1 MIHAVEG
8 VRRAGAALTIAVC
21 VLVGACSVGMGTA
34 VLPDVY
40 EADAVVRLT
49 PIDAAAAFDDDP
61 PLVPSAA
68 LARELAAARSV
79 HPEIGVERRD
89 ETEVEV
95 RVSIAVPD
103 ALRFVARS
111 DNPDL
116 AAVAAVSYALA
127 YVEQRDAAALAAAD
141 DAVAAAER
149 RLARAEDRGSGV
161 DDAERAL
168 EEVETARAEVESG
181 TAALLGDVTR
191 PCCPVGTDPSVGIVV
206 GMGLGALAGVL
217 LVRAGRRGLR
227 LWPARDAAIV
237 SAPPVLASLRTPLL
251 VLAGLTVARALVYAL
266 LGVNLVL
273 DDWTLASNAELH
285 GFGGVVPD
293 GQDLDA
299 ARPGAW
305 LAFTLL
311 YGTVGAHPLAL
322 LVVVTAVNVAV
333 AGALLVAL
341 DRFLD
346 RRTAVLVALL
356 WVLLPT
362 HTTLA
367 AWPGTTQVIIGFGLF
382 LVGVWATS
390 RGRWAAG
397 GLLLAASILCYELV
411 IPASLVA
418 VAVVATPL
426 LPLAPGAAPPG
437 PPLTLARRAGA
448 LVPVVAATA
457 WSRAHSIYPFEPRF
471 PPVDEL
477 WSAHFGVGLFG
488 AFATPPL
495 LVFVTAALVAGLA
508 GLCVIMWLGGERG
521 RRQGPSLV
529 VVGLAV
535 MAVALP
541 AALSVPVGPLGFADR
556 LYGLSSV
563 GAALVLVGVGTWVA
577 RRRREAVVVGAGA
590 LVAICL
596 VGSVVALRSWS
607 RAGADGV
614 ALLDHLPEAAE
625 DPAATTFVV
634 VPVAPSRN
642 GVVGMSSP
650 TGGAQQA
657 YELRW
662 RDGTGSLFVAE
673 APLFEPP
680 EEGDGTV
687 VVDWDDVLGPG

>member
-1 MIHAVEG
+1 MEG
-8 VRRAGAALTIAVC
+8 VRGAGAALTIAVC

-79 HPEIGVERRD
+79 DPEIGVERRD

-116 AAVAAVSYALA
+116 AAVGAVSYALA
-127 YVEQRDAAALAAAD
+127 YVEQRDAEALAAAD

-149 RLARAEDRGSGV
+149 RLARAEQRGSGV
-161 DDAERAL
+161 EDAEAAL
-168 EEVETARAEVESG
+168 DEVVAARAELESG

-191 PCCPVGTDPSVGIVV
+191 PCCPVGTNPNVGIVI
-206 GMGLGALAGVL
+206 GMGLGALAGVF
-217 LVRAGRRGLR
+217 LVRAGRRGLA
-227 LWPARDAAIV
+227 LWPARDPARV
-237 SAPPVLASLRTPLL
+237 SAPAPSVLRSLRTPLL

-293 GQDLDA
+293 GQELDV

-305 LAFTLL
+305 LVFTLL
-311 YGTVGAHPLAL
+311 YGTVGAHPLVL
-322 LVVVTAVNVAV
+322 LVAVTLINVAV

-341 DRFLD
+341 DRFLA
-346 RRTAVLVALL
+346 RRTAVVVALL

-367 AWPGTTQVIIGFGLF
+367 AWPGTTQVIVGFGLF

-390 RGRWAAG
+390 RGRWAVG

-411 IPASLVA
+411 IPASM
-418 VAVVATPL
+418 VAVVVVGTPL
-426 LPLAPGAAPPG
+426 LPLAPGVEPPD
-437 PPLTLARRAGA
+437 PPLTLARRGGA
-448 LVPVVAATA
+448 LVAVLAATA
-457 WSRAHSIYPFEPRF
+457 WSRTHSIYPFEPRF

-495 LVFVTAALVAGLA
+495 LVFVAAALVAGLA
-508 GLCVIMWLGGERG
+508 GLCVIMWLGGERE
-521 RRQGPSLV
+521 RHQGPSLV

-535 MAVALP
+535 MVVALP

-577 RRRREAVVVGAGA
+577 RRRREALVVGSAA
-590 LVAICL
+590 LVTTCL

-607 RAGADGV
+607 RAGQDGV

-625 DPAATTFVV
+625 DPAGTDFVV

-662 RDGTGSLFVAE
+662 RDATGSLFVAE

-680 EEGDGTV
+680 EEGGGTV